1 MDIQPSL
8 NGLID
13 FYPAATSMGALHDA
27 LILQLSGVR
36 DSVGTRDWKA
46 AKIAGLSCLGLG
58 MSSNMI
64 LSMTAKGNR
73 AQAAVQLELASRV
86 SAFLDDVISAND
98 SHLDE
103 AMAIIVDQHTVVSP
117 DTLPE
122 FQSLIDS
129 IVAGTITGAELT
141 QAIAGQGEPLGFP
154 QSFKLAVEASTAARV
169 RGLLTIYHAEFNIA
183 LDALSTEA
191 SNAENTADLVGSLL
205 TSAFSAFRSSLN
217 TMLQTIQSD
226 LANAQPGVA
235 PESLQVLACF
245 VESELPMMARHAAVA
260 RMAYNALRSA
270 GAGQRAEKLGRRAAE
285 AGRMV
290 REAVASY
297 GSSSLLSIWMRAPS
311 IPDEIRELLSDAGDL
326 AFDSAIPNGKDI
338 ELSQLSNSLPGT
350 LVEVSGFVESIS
362 AMREPSGKLISR
374 ATLVDPSSGA
384 KGDIVAVFVHMA
396 HSGITKG
403 SYVRASGVF
412 DFTPPGGGAPAL
424 HIDSIPIAKIAE
436 KSFRMRFYRLCR
448 PYFQVWPN
456 RANLFWSPGP
466 HNLVDDI
473 DGINESSSSF
483 GAGELLFQPFIR

>member
-8 NGLID
+8 DGLID
-13 FYPAATSMGALHDA
+13 YYPSAAPMGALHDA
-27 LILQLSGVR
+27 LTLQLSEVR

-64 LSMTAKGNR
+64 LSMTAAGNR
-73 AQAAVQLELASRV
+73 AQAALQLELASRM
-86 SAFLDDVISAND
+86 STFLDEVISANNT
-98 SHLDE
+98 HLDE
-103 AMAIIVDQHTVVSP
+103 VMAIVVDQHTKVSP

-141 QAIAGQGEPLGFP
+141 QTITGQGKPLGFP
-154 QSFKLAVEASTAARV
+154 QSFNLAVEASTAARV

-183 LDALSTEA
+183 LDALSIEA
-191 SNAENTADLVGSLL
+191 RNFEDTADLVESLL
-205 TSAFSAFRSSLN
+205 TSAFSTFRSSWN
-217 TMLQTIQSD
+217 AMLQTIQSD

-235 PESLQVLACF
+235 PQSLQVLASF
-245 VESELPMMARHAAVA
+245 VDSEVPMMARRLAVA
-260 RMAYNALRSA
+260 RVTSNALRSA
-270 GAGQRAEKLGRRAAE
+270 GSGQRAEKLGRRAAE
-285 AGRMV
+285 AGRMI

-297 GSSSLLSIWMRAPS
+297 GASSLLSIWMRAPS

-326 AFDSAIPNGKDI
+326 AFDSAIPNGKDT
-338 ELSQLSNSLPGT
+338 ELSQLSNSLPGK

-396 HSGITKG
+396 HSGVTEG

-412 DFTPPGGGAPAL
+412 DTTPPGGGAPAL

-448 PYFQVWPN
+448 PYFKVWPN
-456 RANLFWSPGP
+456 RANLYWSPGP
-466 HNLVDDI
+466 HSLVDDV
-473 DGINESSSSF
+473 DGVKESSSSF